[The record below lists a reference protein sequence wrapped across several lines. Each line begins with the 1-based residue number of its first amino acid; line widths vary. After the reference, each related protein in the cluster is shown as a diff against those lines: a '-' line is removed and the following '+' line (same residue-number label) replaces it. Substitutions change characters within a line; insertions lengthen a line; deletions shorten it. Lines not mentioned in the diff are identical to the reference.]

1 MMKRFLHSCVSYQK
15 WFDIHEKSIFV
26 NLIKKNSN
34 FGRNFCR
41 NLYFL
46 FAVSYWIREGKY
58 WILNFEALKM
68 VWMLTH
74 RKLFS
79 YWQVFA
85 KMLEWRYKKT
95 FSFVPFRYHALK
107 AGTRG
112 VHIYPYMNTLDKIY
126 DNFTSTCH
134 NATIWCALCS
144 HYLTQCFKYPHHGY
158 YVIRKIS
165 TAP

>member
-15 WFDIHEKSIFV
+15 CFDLHEKSIFV

-85 KMLEWRYKKT
+85 KMLEWRYKKM

-107 AGTRG
+107 AGTQG
-112 VHIYPYMNTLDKIY
+112 GDWYY
-126 DNFTSTCH
+126 
-134 NATIWCALCS
+134 AETIKLPIPILFLSLC
-144 HYLTQCFKYPHHGY
+144 
-158 YVIRKIS
+158 
-165 TAP
+165 